1 MWSFFTLSWKLVACY
16 RVCGRDREGTR
27 NRKHLKLLSLG
38 RNSLRYHPPGSYV
51 GIESTMNR
59 IPQQTW
65 LPSGLPSGFPCC
77 SDWLIIQNAITPS
90 HFMLSA
96 VVTVP
101 YSYHESTTFLV
112 IEISMCGRTL
122 SLYQISFTFVQLF
135 CVKELQSSI
144 PPNFHISN
152 FNCWSRTC
160 CPQST
165 AS

>member
-1 MWSFFTLSWKLVACY
+1 MEIGC
-16 RVCGRDREGTR
+16 
-27 NRKHLKLLSLG
+27 LLSSLWKRSW
-38 RNSLRYHPPGSYV
+38 RNQKSKALKTFVISQKFPQIPPPGSYV

-77 SDWLIIQNAITPS
+77 SDWLIIQNAIIHS

-101 YSYHESTTFLV
+101 YSYHENTTFFA
-112 IEISMCGRTL
+112 IESSMCGRTL